1 MKKLA
6 MNFPG
11 SILVFTTMKEQLTPK
26 EVSLIRDLAEWG
38 RKYDKEL
45 GKTKAPVMVLT
56 GTELFT
62 DFFLEDT
69 WNKKGG
75 NHKQLTSQLSMMN
88 SLRNLAN
95 LTQQLYL
102 NMPSYDEWIME
113 KWQKNLRKDKNI
125 V

>member
-1 MKKLA
+1 MQQFGLIGK
-6 MNFPG
+6 
-11 SILVFTTMKEQLTPK
+11 
-26 EVSLIRDLAEWG
+26 SLEHSFS
-38 RKYDKEL
+38 KQY
-45 GKTKAPVMVLT
+45 
-56 GTELFT
+56 FT